1 MRSFGEVLND
11 IRQDKNVSVAQIEKL
26 GISKSRWYRIAVG
39 EAELSL
45 KELTDVLTLLT
56 MTFSELAIA
65 VGTPLLRPYSIVSLF
80 SMPLPKLA
88 EAVENERIVA
98 ADGPDDYALL
108 AAEIV

>member
-11 IRQDKNVSVAQIEKL
+11 VRQDKNVSVAQIEKL

-56 MTFSELAIA
+56 MTFSELALA

-80 SMPLPKLA
+80 SMSLPELA
-88 EAVENERIVA
+88 EAVENERVVA
-98 ADGPDDYALL
+98 AGGPDDYALL
-108 AAEIV
+108 AAE

>member
-65 VGTPLLRPYSIVSLF
+65 VGTPLLRP
-80 SMPLPKLA
+80 
-88 EAVENERIVA
+88 
-98 ADGPDDYALL
+98 
-108 AAEIV
+108 